1 MKKTSPSN
9 YHRRIM
15 IFSVV
20 IFSIFTVLL
29 SGIIISFLYE
39 TTFEEQEKR
48 FREIVQR
55 QAYFINAVRHFQE
68 DTVYKD
74 KELATAATLVQLI
87 KAFQPDKGFA
97 ETGEFTL
104 ARREGEKIH
113 FILTNNHFGL
123 ENPITLPYD
132 SHKAEP
138 MRLALEGQSGV
149 MVGLDYRGKEVL
161 AAYEAIESL
170 NLGIVAKIDIRE
182 ITRPFFKT
190 AFFAL
195 EIACIILIIGVFS
208 LIYVLEPILNHL
220 AESEERFRAL
230 FEGPQG
236 IFVFN
241 IDKQIIEVNVAFCQM
256 LAYTK
261 QELLGLT
268 IADITDP
275 QDIAKTQAMRNTAL
289 KNDAAFY
296 RFEKRYLKK
305 DGSQLWGNIVVSLIH
320 NQEGEPIY
328 SIVTVENISRRKQA
342 EDKILQLSMAV
353 EQSPNI
359 VVITNLQGDIEY
371 VNPKFTT
378 ITGYTASEVIGRNPG
393 VFKYGRQSLPYY
405 KELWNALLSEQV
417 YRSEVQNKKK
427 DGSLY
432 WEYSSFSAIKNESG
446 EITNFIKVAEDISD
460 RKQVEEE
467 LKQAK
472 EEAESANRAKS
483 EFLANMTHELRT
495 PMNAVIGFSQ
505 LLSSLVT
512 DKKQRSYLQSIQT
525 AGKSLLALI
534 NDILDLSKI
543 EAGQL
548 EIHNEAINIE
558 VIFKEIQQIFSL
570 KTAEKGLDFLVHIDE
585 NLPKGLLLDEIRL
598 RQVLLNLVG
607 NAVKFTKTGS
617 INLFVEK
624 LSKTDEKSKLDL
636 VISVKDTGIGIDK
649 KEQGIIFESFRQQ
662 SGQSNREYGGT
673 GLGLSISKRLIE
685 MMNGKILVKS
695 TLGMGSI
702 FEITLFDVTIS
713 EKPRLIAK
721 KTKLDEVSF
730 ESAKILVVDD
740 IESNRHFL
748 REWLYLVNFEVLE
761 AEDGHEAL
769 QRAEECQ
776 PDMILMDI
784 RMPVMDGYEA
794 TKHLKA
800 NKLTQKIPVIALT
813 ASIEWDNEIKK
824 SRFDGFLYKP
834 INTDE
839 LLNELF
845 YFLPHTTK
853 DVKPIQ
859 LDRVEKVLSP
869 ELRQKLEITFMPVWR
884 EMNGFIELE
893 PIEKFA
899 EQLME
904 FGIKH
909 DAPFIC
915 DYGKKLLDYAQEF
928 DIITIEE
935 MLNEFTN
942 IVKG

>member
-1 MKKTSPSN
+1 
-9 YHRRIM
+9 M

-20 IFSIFTVLL
+20 LFCIFTVLL
-29 SGIIISFLYE
+29 SSIIIWFWYE
-39 TTFEEQEKR
+39 TAFHEQEKR
-48 FREIVQR
+48 LLERVKIHSD
-55 QAYFINAVRHFQE
+55 FIDRFQNNINIRN
-68 DTVYKD
+68 DKKLTIANLYK
-74 KELATAATLVQLI
+74 LI
-87 KAFQPDKGFA
+87 KTFQLQKGFG

-104 ARREGEKIH
+104 AQREGNKIK
-113 FILTNNHFGL
+113 FLLTNDHLRLKNSVTVVWNSPL
-123 ENPITLPYD
+123 
-132 SHKAEP
+132 AEP
-138 MRLALEGQSGV
+138 MRLALNGQSGV

-161 AAYEAIESL
+161 AAYQAIDSL
-170 NLGIVAKIDIRE
+170 NMGIVAKIDLRE
-182 ITRPFFKT
+182 INSPFFKT
-190 AFFAL
+190 IFIVL
-195 EIACIILIIGVFS
+195 EIACVIIVIGVFA
-208 LIYVLEPILNHL
+208 LIYMLDPILNHL

-230 FEGPQG
+230 FEGPLG

-241 IDKQIIEVNVAFCQM
+241 TDKQIIEANAAFCKM
-256 LAYTK
+256 LNYTK
-261 QELLGLT
+261 SELLGLT

-275 QDIAKTQAMRNTAL
+275 QDIAKTEAVINTTL
-289 KNDAAFY
+289 KDDAAFY
-296 RFEKRYLKK
+296 SFEKRYLKK
-305 DGSQLWGNIVVSLIH
+305 DGSRLWGNIVVSLIH
-320 NQEGEPIY
+320 NKKGEAIY
-328 SIVTVENISRRKQA
+328 SIVTVEDISRRKQ
-342 EDKILQLSMAV
+342 EDEKIRQVSMAI
-353 EQSPNI
+353 EQSPNM

-378 ITGYTASEVIGRNPG
+378 ITGYKASEVIGINPG
-393 VFKYGRQSLPYY
+393 VFKSGRQSLQYY
-405 KELWNALLSEQV
+405 KNLWSALLSEQV

-427 DGSLY
+427 DGSIY
-432 WEYSSFSAIKNESG
+432 WEYSSFSAIKNEYG

-460 RKQVEEE
+460 RKQVEVL

-512 DKKQRSYLQSIQT
+512 DNKQRSYLHSIQT

-548 EIHNEAINIE
+548 EIHKEAINLE
-558 VIFKEIQQIFSL
+558 VMFQEIQQIFSL
-570 KTAEKGLDFLVHIDE
+570 KTAEKGLDFIVHIDE

-617 INLFVEK
+617 IKLFVEK
-624 LSKTDEKSKLDL
+624 LSKNDDNSQLDL
-636 VISVKDTGIGIDK
+636 LISVADTGIGIDK
-649 KEQGIIFESFRQQ
+649 KEQAIIFESFRQQ

-685 MMNGKILVKS
+685 LMNGKISVQS

-702 FEITLFDVTIS
+702 FEITLFDVTIP
-713 EKPRLIAK
+713 ENTNLIAK
-721 KTKLDEVSF
+721 KKKLEEVNF
-730 ESAKILVVDD
+730 EPAKILVVDD
-740 IESNRHFL
+740 IESNRNFIK
-748 REWLYLVNFEVLE
+748 EWLYTVNLEVLE
-761 AEDGHEAL
+761 AQDGHEAL
-769 QRAEECQ
+769 RLAEECQ
-776 PDMILMDI
+776 PDVILMDI
-784 RMPVMDGYEA
+784 RMPIMDGYEA
-794 TKHLKA
+794 TNHLKA

-813 ASIEWDNEIKK
+813 ASIEWDNENKK

-845 YFLPHTTK
+845 YYLNHKTK
-853 DVKPIQ
+853 SVQPIQ
-859 LDRVEKVLSP
+859 LDRVEQVLSP
-869 ELRQKLEITFMPVWR
+869 ELRHKLEITFMPVWK

-904 FGIKH
+904 FGMKH

-915 DYGKKLLDYAQEF
+915 DYGKKLLNYTQEF
-928 DIITIEE
+928 DTITIEE
-935 MLNEFTN
+935 MLNEFPN